1 MKKFLVLM
9 LAALMCIFLAACGGD
24 KTPTQNPENNNTEV
38 NTPETPDEPEVPA
51 EKSFEELK
59 AEFMSKTAED
69 LVKEYFADAAN
80 PTAQEFAKL
89 YENYAFLDTK
99 DDYEFDNDNTIVA
112 AVKLIKDSGAN
123 TVNAANQEVIS
134 YLIGSKYDLAR
145 AYAYRQQSTNNISS
159 DAEIYAPLLEKA
171 LSETEPK
178 VVYAVLKGLPQSYGN
193 NDEFWAFALP
203 FAKSEDA
210 NLRRAVTTAFD
221 RFDIESKDAAL
232 EAAIALMNDADDT
245 VKGSALRYAGEI
257 GDDRLVENYKT
268 VLMDESLAKKFHG
281 NALLGLTDIWYAY
294 PTHDNT
300 SEAAYK
306 LTMEYYTMNTTNP
319 DIPSWNGLTGI
330 KMKGSQAKYDEWRA
344 SADYFDEREVVNAM
358 LAIVADAEASKNVKS
373 SAIDNIASWGTLEDA
388 QAAKATVEAFP
399 DDNKDKASLITKC
412 DSAITKLSK

>member
-1 MKKFLVLM
+1 
-9 LAALMCIFLAACGGD
+9 
-24 KTPTQNPENNNTEV
+24 
-38 NTPETPDEPEVPA
+38 
-51 EKSFEELK
+51 
-59 AEFMSKTAED
+59 
-69 LVKEYFADAAN
+69 
-80 PTAQEFAKL
+80 
-89 YENYAFLDTK
+89 
-99 DDYEFDNDNTIVA
+99 
-112 AVKLIKDSGAN
+112 
-123 TVNAANQEVIS
+123 
-134 YLIGSKYDLAR
+134 
-145 AYAYRQQSTNNISS
+145 
-159 DAEIYAPLLEKA
+159 
-171 LSETEPK
+171 
-178 VVYAVLKGLPQSYGN
+178 
-193 NDEFWAFALP
+193 
-203 FAKSEDA
+203 
-210 NLRRAVTTAFD
+210 
-221 RFDIESKDAAL
+221 
-232 EAAIALMNDADDT
+232 MNDADET
-245 VKGSALRYAGEI
+245 VKGSALRYAGKI

-399 DDNKDKASLITKC
+399 DDNKDKARLITKC